1 VDTRVPTTET
11 VLEAVAALGP
21 PGTPVTTPEVAEP
34 FDCTTRTVYNR
45 LTALTE
51 AGTLAIKKVG
61 ARSRVWWRPAASAT
75 ARNPEAD
82 DRLRAVE
89 GKLAVAT
96 TAGSV
101 GLWTWDLAT
110 DVVVAEDLLVKLFG
124 VDAAAVEPDVRFAD
138 YLRGVHEDDVERLQ
152 AAFDRARAGETDT
165 VESEFRVRDPDGDW
179 RWVRA
184 YAAMEFDG
192 RGEPVRM
199 NGATVD
205 LTDQKRRKAELRRK
219 GELDAFRVTLG
230 NALRPLSDPVEIQR
244 VAATVL
250 GERLGVDRA
259 LYGEVLG
266 DETTRVQTG
275 YVDEHSTVLEGEYDL
290 SEFGGLVVTAVH
302 ERDRLVVDDV
312 RAQFDP
318 SAAVLERY
326 EATGVRSYVG
336 VPLAKRDRASS
347 FVVVTHSTPRTWSET
362 EVAMVEVTAER
373 TWDAVERARAEG
385 ELAETNAALERLNA
399 ASRELMTAD
408 VETLP
413 ECVAAAAVD
422 VLAAD
427 RVVLWTYD
435 DAAGELRETVPAG
448 PGADDA
454 SAPPTA
460 VASDV
465 WEAFVGGVTM
475 VLREPDE
482 TGRSLTVVPL
492 GRHGAL
498 VVEAQHREGTSR
510 LLATLGATVETAW
523 NRAEGEC
530 DLAVSNDELRRLD
543 RLNTLFRRIGRS
555 LIEADTQTAVYR
567 AVCERLAD
575 SDLYEFAW
583 VTELDPAT
591 DALRPRA
598 WAGVDAAFAERLAA
612 TPGDDDNAVRRALEE
627 RGVQV
632 VRDVVTDLAVE
643 SWRDAALRRGARSLV
658 CIPLCDG
665 AALYGVLT
673 VAAGSPHSDDRD
685 VTVLSELGD
694 TVAHRIGLAQTR
706 AALRTE
712 SVVEVRL
719 RLAEA
724 DTPLCWL
731 ARRTGATVVLEGYV
745 SRPDGGSDLFFV
757 VDDCDDATVRAAIEE
772 SPTLSRP
779 TRVGGDDGEGLW
791 RVRVSDPVV
800 AELVESVDGVVRSF
814 VVVAGVATLTVDVPH
829 TASVR
834 RVLDRLR
841 TATPDVELVARRTR
855 SRPVKTSR
863 TFAATV
869 ADSLTERQR
878 EVLQTAYLSGYFESP
893 RATSGTALADSL
905 GVSQPTVSHHL
916 RAAERAL
923 CAVLFEAE

>member
-1 VDTRVPTTET
+1 VDR
-11 VLEAVAALGP
+11 
-21 PGTPVTTPEVAEP
+21 
-34 FDCTTRTVYNR
+34 
-45 LTALTE
+45 
-51 AGTLAIKKVG
+51 
-61 ARSRVWWRPAASAT
+61 
-75 ARNPEAD
+75 
-82 DRLRAVE
+82 RLREVE
-89 GKLAVAT
+89 EKLAVAT

-101 GLWTWDLAT
+101 GLWTWEFAT
-110 DVVVAEDLLVKLFG
+110 DVVVAEDLLVRLFG
-124 VDAAAVEPDVRFAD
+124 VDAAAVEPEVKLVD
-138 YLRGVHEDDVERLQ
+138 YLEAVHEADVGGVQ
-152 AAFDRARAGETDT
+152 ASLDRAKTGETDA
-165 VESEFRVRDPDGDW
+165 VEMEFRVRDPDGDW

-184 YAAMEFDG
+184 YAAVEYDD
-192 RGEPVRM
+192 RGERVRV

-205 LTDQKRRKAELRRK
+205 LTDQKRRETELQQK
-219 GELDAFRVTLG
+219 GELDAFRVALG
-230 NALRPLSDPVEIQR
+230 DALRPLDDPVEIQR

-259 LYGEVLG
+259 LYGEVLA

-275 YVDEHSTVLEGEYDL
+275 YVDEHSSVLEGEF
-290 SEFGGLVVTAVH
+290 EMEAFGSLAVTAFR
-302 ERDRLVVDDV
+302 ERSALVVDDV
-312 RAQFDP
+312 RTLPDLSPASQE
-318 SAAVLERY
+318 SY
-326 EATGVRSYVG
+326 EATDVRGFVG
-336 VPLAKRDRASS
+336 VPLAKRHRTAA
-347 FVVVTHSTPRTWSET
+347 FIVVTSSTPREWSDA
-362 EVAMVEVTAER
+362 EVAMVEETADR
-373 TWDAVERARAEG
+373 TWEAVERARAER

-399 ASRELMTAD
+399 AGRELMTAD
-408 VETLP
+408 LETLRD
-413 ECVAAAAVD
+413 CVATTAAD
-422 VLAAD
+422 VLGAD
-427 RVVLWTYD
+427 RVALWAYD
-435 DAAGELRETVPAG
+435 AAAGELREARVV
-448 PGADDA
+448 GAAADE
-454 SAPPTA
+454 SLTTG
-460 VASDV
+460 ASDV
-465 WEAFVGGVTM
+465 WDAFVDGEPKA
-475 VLREPDE
+475 LREPDE
-482 TGRSLTVVPL
+482 TGRSVVVVPL

-498 VVEAQHREGTSR
+498 VVTVRRREGTAR
-510 LLATLGATVETAW
+510 LLTTLGTTVERAW
-523 NRAEGEC
+523 DRAEGER
-530 DLAVSNDELRRLD
+530 DLAASNAELRRLD
-543 RLNTLFRRIGRS
+543 RLNTLIRRIGQS

-612 TPGDDDNAVRRALEE
+612 TPGGHDNAVRRAFDDRE
-627 RGVQV
+627 VQV
-632 VRDVVTDLAVE
+632 VRDVVTDPTVE
-643 SWRDAALRRGARSLV
+643 AWRDAALRRGARSLV
-658 CIPLCDG
+658 CIPLCEG
-665 AALYGVLT
+665 ESLYGVLT
-673 VAAGSPHSDDRD
+673 VAAGSPQSDDRD
-685 VTVLSELGD
+685 VAVLSELGD

-719 RLAEA
+719 RLTDA

-757 VDDCDDATVRAAIEE
+757 VDDCDAAVVRAAIEE

-779 TRVGGDDGEGLW
+779 TRVGGDEGRGLW
-791 RVRVSDPVV
+791 RAQVSEPVL

-814 VVVAGVATLTVDVPH
+814 VVVADAATLTVDVPH

-869 ADSLTERQR
+869 ADRLTDRQR
-878 EVLQTAYLSGYFESP
+878 GVLQTAYLCGYFESP

-923 CAVLFEAE
+923 CAVLFEGE